1 MKFFRQFRTEVMSLP
16 NWVRRLIIVIAAF
29 PSILLAFL
37 VVALDKALISEG
49 PHLSVLRMLAE
60 QPGDH
65 KKLILDVMTTSA
77 DASSWSLILAVAII
91 FVVIVSNALVFT
103 MIKWT
108 KGPFVPAHKSVDNT
122 TTLSA
127 Q

>member
-1 MKFFRQFRTEVMSLP
+1 MKFIRQFRNEVMGLP

-37 VVALDKALISEG
+37 VIALDKSLISEG
-49 PHLSVLRMLAE
+49 PKLSVLRMLAE

-77 DASSWSLILAVAII
+77 DASNWNLFLAVAII
-91 FVVIVSNALVFT
+91 VVVIISNALVFT
-103 MIKWT
+103 TIKWT
-108 KGPFVPAHKSVDNT
+108 KGPLVPAHKSVDNT